1 MILCEIRK
9 IKANSEIRNVY
20 GGKMARLFISI
31 DLPERIKDDISDLYM
46 AIPGA
51 KWVGHLQLHLTLR
64 FIGETDNLTENKII
78 SVLSTV
84 KVPPFEITI
93 KGVGHFP
100 PRKHPVVLWVG
111 ITENL
116 ELLRLQSKIEKALT
130 SIGIAPDTRRFH
142 PHITIARLK
151 ESPIEKVALFITSNS
166 LFSTEPFAVSQY
178 HLYSSFLKK
187 EGAYHQLEA
196 SFPLT

>member
-1 MILCEIRK
+1 MFDSLKVKDRVP
-9 IKANSEIRNVY
+9 VY
-20 GGKMARLFISI
+20 SG
-31 DLPERIKDDISDLYM
+31 
-46 AIPGA
+46 
-51 KWVGHLQLHLTLR
+51 LR
-64 FIGETDNLTENKII
+64 SFYKII